1 MKIVLDTTII
11 KRKDKIT
18 GIERVALESVKNILC
33 NQEFR
38 KNNSFFILCSKS
50 GKDVVLEEIAKVTD
64 LKGIKFY
71 KSPIKNRVFT
81 DQVWLPFI
89 IERINPDYVYYTTL
103 GIPLINRFP
112 FSMIIHDNVAW
123 VMPDTISKGMRY
135 YYKPILQMAI
145 RNKKMDKI
153 MTVSNFSKAEIV
165 KYLGVNESK
174 IFVNYLGISDTF
186 LKSTNLT
193 LNRNNVLEKYNTGD
207 NFIITI
213 GTLEPRKNISG
224 LIRAFQILKSKY
236 SFSGKLIIVG
246 RKGWINSFSM
256 EENLKKDIIFTGYIE
271 DEHLPILLTS
281 AKAFIFPSFYEGFG
295 LPLIEAMSLG
305 VPVLCSNKASLPEIG
320 GDACE
325 YFDPTD
331 HEEMARK
338 IFWVLEDEKKR
349 NEMSLKGRKRA
360 NLFTWSNHS
369 ERIINI
375 LFK

>member
-50 GKDVVLEEIAKVTD
+50 GKDLVLEEIAKVTD

-71 KSPIKNRVFT
+71 KSPIENRIFT

-112 FSMIIHDNVAW
+112 FSMIIHDTVAW

-165 KYLGVNESK
+165 KYLDVNESK

-193 LNRNNVLEKYNTGD
+193 INRKNVLEKYNTGD
-207 NFIITI
+207 NFIIAI

-236 SFSGKLIIVG
+236 NFSGKLIIVG
-246 RKGWINSFSM
+246 RKGWINSFSI

-271 DEHLPILLTS
+271 DEHLSILLTS

-349 NEMSLKGRKRA
+349 NEMSLKGRERA

-369 ERIINI
+369 ERTINI

>member
-112 FSMIIHDNVAW
+112 FSMIIHDTVAW

-213 GTLEPRKNISG
+213 GTL
-224 LIRAFQILKSKY
+224 
-236 SFSGKLIIVG
+236 
-246 RKGWINSFSM
+246 
-256 EENLKKDIIFTGYIE
+256 
-271 DEHLPILLTS
+271 
-281 AKAFIFPSFYEGFG
+281 
-295 LPLIEAMSLG
+295 
-305 VPVLCSNKASLPEIG
+305 
-320 GDACE
+320 
-325 YFDPTD
+325 
-331 HEEMARK
+331 
-338 IFWVLEDEKKR
+338 
-349 NEMSLKGRKRA
+349 
-360 NLFTWSNHS
+360 
-369 ERIINI
+369 
-375 LFK
+375 